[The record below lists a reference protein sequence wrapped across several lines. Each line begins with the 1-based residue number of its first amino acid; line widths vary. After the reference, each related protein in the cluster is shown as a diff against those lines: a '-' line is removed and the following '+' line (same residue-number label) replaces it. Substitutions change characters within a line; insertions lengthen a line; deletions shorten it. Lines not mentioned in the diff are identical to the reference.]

1 MKIGDILECS
11 WGYDQTNVDFY
22 KVLKVSN
29 GWATVQAIGTDET
42 YDNSYGFMTGVA
54 RPDYNKTGKTFRRK
68 IQNWGNGDSI
78 SINTYSSANI
88 WDGKPART
96 SHYA

>member
-1 MKIGDILECS
+1 MKENDILECS

-22 KVLKVSN
+22 KVLKVKN
-29 GWATVQAIGTDET
+29 GWATVQAIGTSEESDG
-42 YDNSYGFMTGVA
+42 GFMTGMA
-54 RPDYNKTGKTFRRK
+54 TPNLSKTGRTFRRK
-68 IQNWGNGDSI
+68 IHNWGNGDAIGI
-78 SINTYSSANI
+78 SSYSSASI

>member
-1 MKIGDILECS
+1 MKQGDILECS

-22 KVLKVSN
+22 QVLKVVN
-29 GWATVQAIGTDET
+29 GWATVQAVGTSEE
-42 YDNSYGFMTGVA
+42 YDNEYMTGTA
-54 RPDYNKTGKTFRRK
+54 TPDLSKRGKTFRRK

-78 SINTYSSANI
+78 GISSYSSADI